1 MQRYIFFLLISYK
14 SCILLQLHMYQS
26 WATQFKKWPTQFNS
40 IQFRIWIELSW
51 EIFFRI
57 SKWIELSWQK
67 FLGYLSWVELS
78 WKKMFIIH
86 ELNRIELERI
96 YELSWI
102 ELRNI
107 SWHVRIELNWIER
120 SFLRPLNSIQLNSK
134 KNSIHLAKE

>member
-86 ELNRIELERI
+86 ELNRIELEGSMNWV
-96 YELSWI
+96 ELNWEI
-102 ELRNI
+102 FRDMY
-107 SWHVRIELNWIER
+107 ELNWIELKEV
-120 SFLRPLNSIQLNSK
+120 FWDLWIQFNWTQKILL
-134 KNSIHLAKE
+134 I